1 MAEKRRRFMV
11 AAAAV
16 SLIGVIA
23 LAAWAEFG
31 PRDSAD
37 FPAEPP
43 YVPAAYVYVTPS
55 GKKYHRAECSAIS
68 SSKSL
73 ECITPEEAVER
84 GFEACL
90 TCEP

>member
-11 AAAAV
+11 VLAVV
-16 SLIGVIA
+16 SLTGVIA

-31 PRDSAD
+31 PHDSAD
-37 FPAEPP
+37 FPTETP

-55 GKKYHRAECSAIS
+55 GKKYHRAECSAIAG
-68 SSKSL
+68 SKML
-73 ECITPEEAVER
+73 ECITPEEAAER